1 LDVSRGDSRE
11 ETLATQRDS
20 PKLVEKW
27 LIECLPHALVTPGS
41 LRSLRYGA
49 EREVWDC
56 KFEMNGTDTRTIL
69 AIFKA
74 GSPESVNTSLP
85 PGPTA
90 RKCALAMSEL
100 PALGIPTPRVLGC
113 AIGEGEAAIATERIE
128 TVAWTPRVRLQ
139 AATILAHLHTLE
151 EQALSEPLREL
162 VRVSDLREYRTT
174 GGQGPKTKIRTLV
187 HGDYFSANLLPVA
200 DGVYVV
206 DWETFG
212 WGDPM
217 WDLGFL
223 IGADP
228 GLQDGEVEAVIAQY
242 EAGAPVDRQRL
253 MWHRHRWIDYWE
265 QRDGGK
271 GRQTLHCAVDERS
284 ASVGPGIG

>member
-1 LDVSRGDSRE
+1 VSRGDIRE
-11 ETLATQRDS
+11 EALATQRDS
-20 PKLVEKW
+20 PKQAGKW
-27 LIECLPHALVTPGS
+27 LIECLPHALVTLGS
-41 LRSLRYGA
+41 LRNLRYSA

-56 KFEMNGTDTRTIL
+56 TFEMNGTETRAIL

-100 PALGIPTPRVLGC
+100 PALGIPAPGVLGC
-113 AIGEGEAAIATERIE
+113 AIGEGEAAVVTERIE
-128 TVAWTPRVRLQ
+128 TAAWTPRVRLE
-139 AATILAHLHTLE
+139 AATILARLHTLE

-162 VRVSDLREYRTT
+162 VRVSDPRETRTT
-174 GGQGPKTKIRTLV
+174 GGQGPKVEARTLV
-187 HGDYFSANLLPVA
+187 HGDYFSANLLPA
-200 DGVYVV
+200 EAGVYVI

-228 GLQDGEVEAVIAQY
+228 GLEDCEVEAVIAQY
-242 EAGAPVDRQRL
+242 EAGAPVDWQLL
-253 MWHRHRWIDYWE
+253 MWHRRRWADFWE
-265 QRDGGK
+265 KR
-271 GRQTLHCAVDERS
+271 GR
-284 ASVGPGIG
+284 G